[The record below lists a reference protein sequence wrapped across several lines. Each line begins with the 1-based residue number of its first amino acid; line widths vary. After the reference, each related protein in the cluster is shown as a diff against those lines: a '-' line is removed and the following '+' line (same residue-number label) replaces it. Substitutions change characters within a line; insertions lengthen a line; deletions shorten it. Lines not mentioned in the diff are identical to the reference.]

1 MWIVAGVLL
10 GLVVFSSIFGFHFGP
25 HAHAVAA
32 VAGIA
37 AAGFLIAIA
46 VSGDTRSLVFSPSER
61 RRRGVGGSRGD
72 RLEGPHRP
80 EAAAGR
86 SLHSLVSREGVA
98 VSDLEPAGIV
108 RVAGENWSATSLNGR
123 IPAGAR
129 IQVIQADGVR
139 LSVWGDNGLPRETDG
154 QPALDERSPSV
165 DAARPIEGTE
175 QVVILGIVIA
185 VAVVL
190 VIAVAQIGE
199 DHPRVP
205 ADRAVP
211 SRPGDRPA
219 RSGHR
224 LHQPGHRPHD
234 ARRSARAVPRDP
246 HQTAIT
252 KDNAP
257 ISIDFIIFY
266 KVVDPSMSVL
276 TVQNFAGA
284 ALNLAAT
291 TLRSVVGDMPLDD
304 VLSKREDMNASLR
317 VRLDDVT
324 ERWGV
329 KVTSVEVREV
339 NPPPGVLEAMTRQM
353 SAERTRRA
361 QVTEAEGQKSAAI
374 LSAEGEAQA
383 AINLAEGRQK
393 ATILA
398 AEADR
403 QSAILRAEGYA
414 RGLEKVFVVAQTLDQ
429 KTMVLQYLDTLKQVG
444 TSASTKIVVPMEI
457 LDGLRSLLPG
467 GEPPPAGT
475 RRAARADPRPPV
487 LSAADEVARRE
498 LVLGPVEQ
506 AGRRL
511 DGEAVR
517 HPRDVLDGGAPR
529 LGCLRAEF
537 GAPVPRAGAPE
548 RARTPRPTPRAGGAP
563 VVPAPRSPVAG
574 RSARSSRHGTTP
586 GPRRIRS
593 SCPPA
598 PVLSTASI
606 TPEMNVEI
614 WAARVDPQRCATSRG
629 ISSGLTIPAA
639 TASSKSW
646 QT

>member
-1 MWIVAGVLL
+1 
-10 GLVVFSSIFGFHFGP
+10 
-25 HAHAVAA
+25 
-32 VAGIA
+32 
-37 AAGFLIAIA
+37 
-46 VSGDTRSLVFSPSER
+46 
-61 RRRGVGGSRGD
+61 
-72 RLEGPHRP
+72 
-80 EAAAGR
+80 
-86 SLHSLVSREGVA
+86 
-98 VSDLEPAGIV
+98 
-108 RVAGENWSATSLNGR
+108 
-123 IPAGAR
+123 
-129 IQVIQADGVR
+129 VI
-139 LSVWGDNGLPRETDG
+139 
-154 QPALDERSPSV
+154 
-165 DAARPIEGTE
+165 I
-175 QVVILGIVIA
+175 GIVIA

-190 VIAVAQIGE
+190 VIGLSRTVKIIREYQRIVLFRLGRAIGLRG
-199 DHPRVP
+199 PGIVFINP
-205 ADRAVP
+205 ITDRTTLVDL
-211 SRPGDRPA
+211 REQY
-219 RSGHR
+219 
-224 LHQPGHRPHD
+224 LEI
-234 ARRSARAVPRDP
+234 P

-266 KVVDPSMSVL
+266 KVMDPSMSVL

-414 RGLEKVFVVAQTLDQ
+414 RGLEKVFAVGQTLDP

-457 LDGLRSLLPG
+457 LDGLRNLLPG
-467 GEPPPAGT
+467 TELPPAT
-475 RRAARADPRPPV
+475 AKRRQD
-487 LSAADEVARRE
+487 
-498 LVLGPVEQ
+498 
-506 AGRRL
+506 
-511 DGEAVR
+511 
-517 HPRDVLDGGAPR
+517 
-529 LGCLRAEF
+529 
-537 GAPVPRAGAPE
+537 
-548 RARTPRPTPRAGGAP
+548 
-563 VVPAPRSPVAG
+563 
-574 RSARSSRHGTTP
+574 
-586 GPRRIRS
+586 
-593 SCPPA
+593 
-598 PVLSTASI
+598 
-606 TPEMNVEI
+606 
-614 WAARVDPQRCATSRG
+614 
-629 ISSGLTIPAA
+629 
-639 TASSKSW
+639 
-646 QT
+646 

>member
-1 MWIVAGVLL
+1 
-10 GLVVFSSIFGFHFGP
+10 
-25 HAHAVAA
+25 
-32 VAGIA
+32 
-37 AAGFLIAIA
+37 
-46 VSGDTRSLVFSPSER
+46 
-61 RRRGVGGSRGD
+61 
-72 RLEGPHRP
+72 
-80 EAAAGR
+80 
-86 SLHSLVSREGVA
+86 
-98 VSDLEPAGIV
+98 
-108 RVAGENWSATSLNGR
+108 
-123 IPAGAR
+123 
-129 IQVIQADGVR
+129 
-139 LSVWGDNGLPRETDG
+139 
-154 QPALDERSPSV
+154 
-165 DAARPIEGTE
+165 
-175 QVVILGIVIA
+175 VILGIVIA
-185 VAVVL
+185 VAVI
-190 VIAVAQIGE
+190 VIIG
-199 DHPRVP
+199 V
-205 ADRAVP
+205 
-211 SRPGDRPA
+211 A
-219 RSGHR
+219 RSVKIIREYQRIVLFR
-224 LHQPGHRPHD
+224 LGRAIGLRGPGIVFINPITDRTTLVD
-234 ARRSARAVPRDP
+234 LREQYLEIP

-414 RGLEKVFVVAQTLDQ
+414 RGLEKVLVVAQTLDQ

-457 LDGLRSLLPG
+457 LDGLRNLLPG
-467 GEPPPAGT
+467 AELPA
-475 RRAARADPRPPV
+475 
-487 LSAADEVARRE
+487 
-498 LVLGPVEQ
+498 
-506 AGRRL
+506 
-511 DGEAVR
+511 
-517 HPRDVLDGGAPR
+517 
-529 LGCLRAEF
+529 
-537 GAPVPRAGAPE
+537 AGAK
-548 RARTPRPTPRAGGAP
+548 
-563 VVPAPRSPVAG
+563 
-574 RSARSSRHGTTP
+574 RSS
-586 GPRRIRS
+586 S
-593 SCPPA
+593 
-598 PVLSTASI
+598 
-606 TPEMNVEI
+606 
-614 WAARVDPQRCATSRG
+614 
-629 ISSGLTIPAA
+629 
-639 TASSKSW
+639 
-646 QT
+646 

>member
-1 MWIVAGVLL
+1 VKIIREYQRIVLFRL
-10 GLVVFSSIFGFHFGP
+10 GRAIGLRGP
-25 HAHAVAA
+25 
-32 VAGIA
+32 
-37 AAGFLIAIA
+37 
-46 VSGDTRSLVFSPSER
+46 
-61 RRRGVGGSRGD
+61 
-72 RLEGPHRP
+72 
-80 EAAAGR
+80 
-86 SLHSLVSREGVA
+86 
-98 VSDLEPAGIV
+98 GIV
-108 RVAGENWSATSLNGR
+108 FINPITDRTTLVDL
-123 IPAGAR
+123 
-129 IQVIQADGVR
+129 
-139 LSVWGDNGLPRETDG
+139 RE
-154 QPALDERSPSV
+154 QYLE
-165 DAARPIEGTE
+165 I
-175 QVVILGIVIA
+175 
-185 VAVVL
+185 
-190 VIAVAQIGE
+190 
-199 DHPRVP
+199 
-205 ADRAVP
+205 
-211 SRPGDRPA
+211 
-219 RSGHR
+219 
-224 LHQPGHRPHD
+224 
-234 ARRSARAVPRDP
+234 P

-414 RGLEKVFVVAQTLDQ
+414 RGLEKVFAVGQTLDP

-457 LDGLRSLLPG
+457 LDGLRNLLPG
-467 GEPPPAGT
+467 TELPPAT
-475 RRAARADPRPPV
+475 AKRRQD
-487 LSAADEVARRE
+487 
-498 LVLGPVEQ
+498 
-506 AGRRL
+506 
-511 DGEAVR
+511 
-517 HPRDVLDGGAPR
+517 
-529 LGCLRAEF
+529 
-537 GAPVPRAGAPE
+537 
-548 RARTPRPTPRAGGAP
+548 
-563 VVPAPRSPVAG
+563 
-574 RSARSSRHGTTP
+574 
-586 GPRRIRS
+586 
-593 SCPPA
+593 
-598 PVLSTASI
+598 
-606 TPEMNVEI
+606 
-614 WAARVDPQRCATSRG
+614 
-629 ISSGLTIPAA
+629 
-639 TASSKSW
+639 
-646 QT
+646 

>member
-1 MWIVAGVLL
+1 MI
-10 GLVVFSSIFGFHFGP
+10 I
-25 HAHAVAA
+25 
-32 VAGIA
+32 
-37 AAGFLIAIA
+37 
-46 VSGDTRSLVFSPSER
+46 
-61 RRRGVGGSRGD
+61 
-72 RLEGPHRP
+72 
-80 EAAAGR
+80 
-86 SLHSLVSREGVA
+86 
-98 VSDLEPAGIV
+98 
-108 RVAGENWSATSLNGR
+108 
-123 IPAGAR
+123 
-129 IQVIQADGVR
+129 
-139 LSVWGDNGLPRETDG
+139 
-154 QPALDERSPSV
+154 
-165 DAARPIEGTE
+165 
-175 QVVILGIVIA
+175 GIVIA

-190 VIAVAQIGE
+190 VIGLSRSVKIIREYQRIVLFRLGRAIGLRG
-199 DHPRVP
+199 PGIVFINP
-205 ADRAVP
+205 ITDRTTLVDL
-211 SRPGDRPA
+211 REQY
-219 RSGHR
+219 
-224 LHQPGHRPHD
+224 LEI
-234 ARRSARAVPRDP
+234 P

-266 KVVDPSMSVL
+266 KVMDPSMSVL

-414 RGLEKVFVVAQTLDQ
+414 RGLEKVFAVGQTLDP

-457 LDGLRSLLPG
+457 LDGLRNLLPG
-467 GEPPPAGT
+467 TELPPAT
-475 RRAARADPRPPV
+475 AKRPQ
-487 LSAADEVARRE
+487 
-498 LVLGPVEQ
+498 G
-506 AGRRL
+506 
-511 DGEAVR
+511 
-517 HPRDVLDGGAPR
+517 
-529 LGCLRAEF
+529 
-537 GAPVPRAGAPE
+537 
-548 RARTPRPTPRAGGAP
+548 
-563 VVPAPRSPVAG
+563 
-574 RSARSSRHGTTP
+574 
-586 GPRRIRS
+586 
-593 SCPPA
+593 
-598 PVLSTASI
+598 
-606 TPEMNVEI
+606 
-614 WAARVDPQRCATSRG
+614 
-629 ISSGLTIPAA
+629 
-639 TASSKSW
+639 
-646 QT
+646 